1 MQNNNFQRILSV
13 SPGSENMKM
22 IGKSGYLGS
31 GLGVLKYFINLPV
44 EVLRFPKC
52 LKSYDIRALIDD
64 LMHSG

>member
-1 MQNNNFQRILSV
+1 
-13 SPGSENMKM
+13 MKM

-44 EVLRFPKC
+44 EVWRFPKC